1 MAYALRAEPSRAG
14 SSNHRPGCSA
24 GQRDGSTV
32 CRNECGVAS
41 GGPRNQQEG
50 ETFPA
55 IMGGRWGLRVSLSL
69 VWSGAQ
75 CRMKT
80 WGPRLESRPGR
91 PVNDRCSDTQRP
103 PFFCMS
109 LPPARGPRCRYTS
122 RTGHPFKGG
131 LSSGLRVTPRGS
143 GPLPA
148 LVPAGVTEKHVQSWS
163 GRMSLP
169 GRGQPCSG
177 HSTGC
182 WGGEGAHVRG
192 TLTPGSGGSRF
203 QHRASRV
210 TGAREE
216 NGASSSGKEKC
227 VTTSPYALRGRR
239 TGV

>member
-1 MAYALRAEPSRAG
+1 MWRCLWRPEKSARGRELPSGYGGKMGAKG
-14 SSNHRPGCSA
+14 FPKS
-24 GQRDGSTV
+24 
-32 CRNECGVAS
+32 GV
-41 GGPRNQQEG
+41 
-50 ETFPA
+50 
-55 IMGGRWGLRVSLSL
+55 
-69 VWSGAQ
+69 
-75 CRMKT
+75 
-80 WGPRLESRPGR
+80 
-91 PVNDRCSDTQRP
+91 
-103 PFFCMS
+103 
-109 LPPARGPRCRYTS
+109 ARGPVQNENVGPSLGKQAKKTRERQVLIPSVPLSSACLFRP
-122 RTGHPFKGG
+122 RAGHGAG
-131 LSSGLRVTPRGS
+131 ALSSGLRVTPRAS

-216 NGASSSGKEKC
+216 NGASWSGKEKC